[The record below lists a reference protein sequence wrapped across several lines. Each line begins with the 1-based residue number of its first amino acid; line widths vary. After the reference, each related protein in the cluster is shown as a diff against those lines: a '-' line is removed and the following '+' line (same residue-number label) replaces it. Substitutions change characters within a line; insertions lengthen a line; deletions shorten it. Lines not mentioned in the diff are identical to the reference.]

1 MKLFSFRNVSFQYP
15 EGPYVLR
22 DLSVDLDKGRFYI
35 LKGPSGSGKSTFLRL
50 MNRLEDPCAGNLL
63 FKGEDIC
70 TRDATELRR
79 SILYIQQTPVVVKGS
94 VRENLLLPF
103 EFRANQGMKSPSEDY
118 LKEMLSHF
126 SLAEISPDA
135 DAQGLSVGQQQR
147 ICFIRGLLLKPEII
161 LLDEPTSALDE
172 ASSRIVEQ
180 MAGQLAT
187 QKGATVVM
195 VSHKSDAPDLHV
207 LEHLYLENGSIVL
220 GRR

>member
-15 EGPYVLR
+15 EGPYVFR
-22 DLSVDLDKGRFYI
+22 GLSVDLYTGRFYI

-50 MNRLEDPCAGNLL
+50 MNRLEDPGAGNLL
-63 FKGEDIC
+63 FNGEDIC
-70 TRDATELRR
+70 TKEPAELRR

-103 EFRANQGMKSPSEDY
+103 EFRANKAMKVPSENH
-118 LKEMLSHF
+118 LKEMLCHF
-126 SLAEISPDA
+126 SLEEVSPDS

-147 ICFIRGLLLKPEII
+147 ICFIRGLLLEPEII

-172 ASSRIVEQ
+172 VSSRIVER
-180 MAGQLAT
+180 MAGHLAT
-187 QKGATVVM
+187 QNGSTVVM
-195 VSHKSDAPDLHV
+195 VSHKSEAPDLDV
-207 LEHLYLENGSIVL
+207 LEYLYLENGSIIF